1 MANLRLRGDVLRV
14 ELGNSVD
21 NIKLPN
27 CSFIRI
33 QHESVNFFCY
43 YNPALLSFFNL
54 IISIGV
60 LLSTRDTNV
69 FVCSSHKEAE
79 EWRTVFWVTF
89 VIYVVGM
96 LLFCLLMSADQQPWA
111 NGHEGKKN
119 GEREE
124 IKMEEE
130 S

>member
-1 MANLRLRGDVLRV
+1 MCLESNSETQLIILNYLIVVL
-14 ELGNSVD
+14 LGFNMSLS
-21 NIKLPN
+21 I
-27 CSFIRI
+27 
-33 QHESVNFFCY
+33 FFCY

>member
-1 MANLRLRGDVLRV
+1 MSL
-14 ELGNSVD
+14 S
-21 NIKLPN
+21 I
-27 CSFIRI
+27 F
-33 QHESVNFFCY
+33 FFCY

-60 LLSTRDTNV
+60 LLSTRDTIV

-111 NGHEGKKN
+111 NGYEGKKN